1 MVFSFLRRKKKPSTP
16 PAAPSATPIDY
27 RAVACTDVGSVRKN
41 NEDNLIFVKPHD
53 REKRTV
59 KGCIAVVADGMGGH
73 SSGEIASSWAT
84 ELIPR
89 SYFDSSAEILPSLQR
104 AFERANRLIFQK
116 SQEDPKLK
124 GMGTTCTAVVLHGH
138 RLYLGHVGDSRAY
151 LLRGK
156 QLIQLSS
163 DHTYV
168 QHLIR
173 QGLIDPSEAL
183 THPDRNLITQ
193 AMGTSGKLKADFQEL
208 EVRFEP
214 GDILLLCS
222 DGLYEYI
229 SLEEWVPMLRSL
241 SLGEAADKLIS
252 LAKQRGGHDNI
263 SILLVEA
270 IEATQHD
277 PIQATTNLSVS

>member
-1 MVFSFLRRKKKPSTP
+1 MVFSFLRKKKKPSPATP
-16 PAAPSATPIDY
+16 ATQATPIDY
-27 RAVACTDVGSVRKN
+27 RAIAATDVGSVRKN
-41 NEDNLIFVKPHD
+41 NEDNLIFMKPH
-53 REKRTV
+53 EGVKRNT

-73 SSGEIASSWAT
+73 SSGEIASRWAT

-89 SYFDSSAEILPSLQR
+89 SYFDSTAEILPSLQR

-116 SQEDPKLK
+116 SQEESRLK

-151 LLRGK
+151 LLRGER
-156 QLIQLSS
+156 LIQLSS

-173 QGLIDPSEAL
+173 QGVIDPDEAL

-208 EVRFEP
+208 EERFEP

-229 SLEEWVPMLRSL
+229 SLEEWIPMLRAL
-241 SLGEAADKLIS
+241 PLGEAADKFIS

-270 IEATQHD
+270 IPTAKRN
-277 PIQATTNLSVS
+277 PIQATTNLSIS